1 MKVTVIGE
9 REVNELLD
17 SPESAKKLVDAI
29 ASAFRDYSVSRV
41 VMPRRTV
48 MYIDMMV
55 GRNALRSRNV
65 GFQLR

>member
-17 SPESAKKLVDAI
+17 FPESAKKLVDAI
-29 ASAFRDYSVSRV
+29 ASAFRDYSVGRV

-48 MYIDMMV
+48 MYIDNDWWGVMPCT
-55 GRNALRSRNV
+55 
-65 GFQLR
+65 

>member
-29 ASAFRDYSVSRV
+29 ASAFRDYSV
-41 VMPRRTV
+41 
-48 MYIDMMV
+48 
-55 GRNALRSRNV
+55 GRL
-65 GFQLR
+65 